1 MVNFKAFT
9 LVMLIWTVSEYVS
22 RKTKSILSSL
32 LVASLIFL
40 IGFKTNLFP
49 ETLLVDSAILPLGQ
63 AVVGFIL
70 VHIGTMISI
79 KELKLQWKTV
89 VVGISAVLGVTAIM
103 LTLGNVLLD
112 GIGYV
117 IAAIGSITGATVSV
131 IMVQEAAAKYSLD
144 SVKVLPVLVAAFQG
158 IVGFPLTAIILKKE
172 ARRLKGE
179 YREGRL
185 EVPGE
190 SLEKNEKKKKLF
202 SGLPEI
208 FSTTQGALFAVG
220 VSVILASYID
230 KFTSGRINM
239 FIAALL
245 LGVILREVGIYK
257 ENMLNG
263 IDAFGLMMLAIMIII
278 FGPLATIS
286 SEDLRT
292 LLYPLIV
299 AFILGVSGNII
310 FSSIAGKILGYSIP
324 MSIAIGLTSLYGFPG
339 TMILSQEAAKSVGE
353 TEEEIKAIEGGILPK
368 MIIAGFSTVTITSV
382 LITGILIGY
391 FTN

>member
-32 LVASLIFL
+32 LVASIIFL

-79 KELKLQWKTV
+79 TELKAQWKTV
-89 VVGISAVLGVTAIM
+89 VVGISAVLGVTFIM
-103 LTLGNVLLD
+103 LTLGNFLLD

-117 IAAIGSITGATVSV
+117 IAAIGSVTGATVSV

-172 ARRLKGE
+172 AKRLQVD

-185 EVPGE
+185 ATPIEASP
-190 SLEKNEKKKKLF
+190 EKAKKKKPF

-220 VSVILASYID
+220 VSVIAASYID
-230 KFTSGRINM
+230 KFTSGAINM
-239 FIAALL
+239 FVAALL
-245 LGVILREVGIYK
+245 LGVILRELGVYK

-263 IDAFGLMMLAIMIII
+263 IDAFGILMLAIMVII
-278 FGPLATIS
+278 FGPLASIT
-286 SEDLRT
+286 SEDLRL

-299 AFILGVSGNII
+299 AFVLGVSGNII

-339 TMILSQEAAKSVGE
+339 TMILSQEAAKSTGE
-353 TEEEIKAIEGGILPK
+353 TEEEVKAIEGEILPK

-382 LITGILIGY
+382 IITGILISY
-391 FTN
+391 FTK